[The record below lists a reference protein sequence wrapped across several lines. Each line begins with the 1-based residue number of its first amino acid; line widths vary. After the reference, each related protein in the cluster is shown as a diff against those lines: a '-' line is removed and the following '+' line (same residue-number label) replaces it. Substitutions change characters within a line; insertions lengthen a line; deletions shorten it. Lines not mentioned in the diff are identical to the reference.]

1 MISRKY
7 LKHAGHQ
14 NITEYYGSL
23 LDRWTA
29 GETHAVKLSLLQL
42 SKPQI
47 VQFLDWTANCGLSE
61 ADKINLKHEILS
73 VWK

>member
-23 LDRWTA
+23 RDRWTA
-29 GETHAVKLSLLQL
+29 GEIHAVKLSLLHL

-47 VQFLDWTANCGLSE
+47 VQFRDWIANNALTE
-61 ADKINLKHEILS
+61 NEKQQITHEILKI
-73 VWK
+73 WK